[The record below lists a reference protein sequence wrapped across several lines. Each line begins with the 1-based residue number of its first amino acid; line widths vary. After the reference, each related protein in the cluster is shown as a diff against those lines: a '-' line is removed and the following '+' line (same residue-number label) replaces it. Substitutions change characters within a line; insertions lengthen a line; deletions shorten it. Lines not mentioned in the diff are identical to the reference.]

1 MQTKNIE
8 SLAAFDNAKV
18 VSNHFAV
25 VKKDN
30 KYNVFFMR
38 DTNSQNGEL
47 VFDDDEASDTEIKF
61 VYHMFEAAIIN
72 RELDGL
78 YGYMI
83 LKGSEVVHETHNGE
97 VFFQLVTNS
106 HKYYQIE
113 RFDGTRE
120 IIDINGNTNVI
131 PIWVGNSEEHTW
143 VGDHAE
149 RTIMYQWQNLY
160 AIRFENE
167 DNEVYYNVW
176 NVNTD
181 KWLLSDCVNYLR
193 FENIENDNDFSIL
206 IVDSETIYLVDKNNK
221 EKGSCFPCEYQP
233 NHIELQ
239 DKVTINAKDYRTDEL
254 YDIVTLMNKDKEEC
268 MVRTNNN
275 DNNSL
280 FDELKETET
289 ESDKLVSL
297 LSCIKA
303 KGMPKQVIICSE
315 NAVRAYSEIKKLE
328 IKDKKLFIENCL
340 CEFNND
346 EQVHFIY

>member
-1 MQTKNIE
+1 MQTKQIE

-25 VKKDN
+25 VEKDN

-47 VFDDDEASDTEIKF
+47 VFNDDQASDEDIKF
-61 VYHMFEAAIIN
+61 VYNSGDEAIID

-83 LKGSEVVHETHNGE
+83 LKGSEVVTENHKREC
-97 VFFQLVTNS
+97 FFQLVTNT
-106 HKYYQIE
+106 KNYYQIE
-113 RFDGTRE
+113 RFDETRD
-120 IIDINGNTNVI
+120 IIDINGNTNAV
-131 PIWVGNSEEHTW
+131 PFWNGSE
-143 VGDHAE
+143 E
-149 RTIMYQWQNLY
+149 RTIMYHWQNLY
-160 AIRFENE
+160 AIRMENK

-181 KWLLSDCVNYLR
+181 KWLLSESVDYLR
-193 FENIENDNDFSIL
+193 FENIENENNLSIL

-221 EKGSCFPCEYQP
+221 EKGGCFPCEYQP

-268 MVRTNNN
+268 IVRANDN
-275 DNNSL
+275 DNNFL
-280 FDELKETET
+280 FDELN
-289 ESDKLVSL
+289 DL
-297 LSCIKA
+297 LST
-303 KGMPKQVIICSE
+303 KGCPIQIIVKTKQHFVSAYKDIHWAGISAVTGTLSCEYGNEIRTTICEINDIDIVS
-315 NAVRAYSEIKKLE
+315 VR
-328 IKDKKLFIENCL
+328 
-340 CEFNND
+340 
-346 EQVHFIY
+346 FIY

>member
-47 VFDDDEASDTEIKF
+47 VFDDDKTTDEEIKF
-61 VYHMFEAAIIN
+61 VYNSGEAAIIN

-83 LKGSEVVHETHNGE
+83 LKGSEVVTENHKREC
-97 VFFQLVTNS
+97 FFQLVTNS
-106 HKYYQIE
+106 QKYYQIE
-113 RFDGTRE
+113 RFDETRD
-120 IIDINGNTNVI
+120 IIDINGNTNAV
-131 PIWVGNSEEHTW
+131 PFWNGSE
-143 VGDHAE
+143 E
-149 RTIMYQWQNLY
+149 RTIMYHWKNLY

-181 KWLLSDCVNYLR
+181 NWLLSESVDYLR
-193 FENIENDNDFSIL
+193 FENTDNENDFSIL

-221 EKGSCFPCEYQP
+221 EKGGCFPCEYQP

-254 YDIVTLMNKDKEEC
+254 YDLITIMNEDKEKC
-268 MVRTNNN
+268 IVRAN
-275 DNNSL
+275 DNDHNSL
-280 FDELKETET
+280 FDELN
-289 ESDKLVSL
+289 DL
-297 LSCIKA
+297 LST
-303 KGMPKQVIICSE
+303 KGCPIQIIVKTKQNYVSAYKDIHWTGISAVSGALSCEYGNNAETTICEINDIDIVS
-315 NAVRAYSEIKKLE
+315 VR
-328 IKDKKLFIENCL
+328 
-340 CEFNND
+340 
-346 EQVHFIY
+346 FIY

>member
-47 VFDDDEASDTEIKF
+47 VFDDDKTTDEEIKF
-61 VYHMFEAAIIN
+61 VYNSGEAAIIN

-83 LKGSEVVHETHNGE
+83 LKGSEVVTENHKREC
-97 VFFQLVTNS
+97 FFQLVTNS
-106 HKYYQIE
+106 QKYYQIE
-113 RFDGTRE
+113 RFDETRD
-120 IIDINGNTNVI
+120 IINIDGNTNAV
-131 PIWVGNSEEHTW
+131 PFWNGSE
-143 VGDHAE
+143 E
-149 RTIMYQWQNLY
+149 RTIMYHWKNLY
-160 AIRFENE
+160 AIRMENE

-181 KWLLSDCVNYLR
+181 KWLLSDCVDYLR
-193 FENIENDNDFSIL
+193 FENIENENNLSIL

-221 EKGSCFPCEYQP
+221 EKGGCFPCEYQP

-268 MVRTNNN
+268 IVRANDN
-275 DNNSL
+275 DNNFL
-280 FDELKETET
+280 FDELN
-289 ESDKLVSL
+289 DL
-297 LSCIKA
+297 LST
-303 KGMPKQVIICSE
+303 KGCPIQIIVKTKQNYVSAYKDIHWTGISAVSGALSCEYGNNAETTICEINDIDIVS
-315 NAVRAYSEIKKLE
+315 VR
-328 IKDKKLFIENCL
+328 
-340 CEFNND
+340 
-346 EQVHFIY
+346 FIY

>member
-47 VFDDDEASDTEIKF
+47 VFDDDKTTDEEIKF
-61 VYHMFEAAIIN
+61 VYNSGEAAIIN

-83 LKGSEVVHETHNGE
+83 LKGSEVVTENHKREC
-97 VFFQLVTNS
+97 FFQLVTNS
-106 HKYYQIE
+106 QKYYQIE
-113 RFDGTRE
+113 RFDETRD
-120 IIDINGNTNVI
+120 IIDINGNINAV
-131 PIWVGNSEEHTW
+131 PFWNGSE
-143 VGDHAE
+143 E
-149 RTIMYQWQNLY
+149 RTIMYHWKNLY
-160 AIRFENE
+160 AIRMENK

-181 KWLLSDCVNYLR
+181 KWLLSESVDYLR
-193 FENIENDNDFSIL
+193 FENIENENDFSIL

-221 EKGSCFPCEYQP
+221 EKGGGFPCEYQP
-233 NHIELQ
+233 NHIELH
-239 DKVTINAKDYRTDEL
+239 KVTINAKDYRTDEL

-268 MVRTNNN
+268 IVRANDN
-275 DNNSL
+275 DNNFL
-280 FDELKETET
+280 FDELN
-289 ESDKLVSL
+289 DL
-297 LSCIKA
+297 LST
-303 KGMPKQVIICSE
+303 KGCPIQIIVKTKQHFVSAYKDIHWAGISAVTGTLSCEYGNEIRTTICEINDIDIVS
-315 NAVRAYSEIKKLE
+315 VR
-328 IKDKKLFIENCL
+328 
-340 CEFNND
+340 
-346 EQVHFIY
+346 FIY

>member
-47 VFDDDEASDTEIKF
+47 VFDDDQASDEDIKF
-61 VYHMFEAAIIN
+61 VYNSGEAAIIN

-83 LKGSEVVHETHNGE
+83 LKGSEVVTENHKREC
-97 VFFQLVTNS
+97 FFQLVTNS
-106 HKYYQIE
+106 QNYYQIE
-113 RFDGTRE
+113 RFDETRD
-120 IIDINGNTNVI
+120 IIDINGNTNTV
-131 PIWVGNSEEHTW
+131 PFWNGSE
-143 VGDHAE
+143 E
-149 RTIMYQWQNLY
+149 RTIMYHWKNLC
-160 AIRFENE
+160 AIRMENK
-167 DNEVYYNVW
+167 DNEVYYNIW

-181 KWLLSDCVNYLR
+181 KWLLSDCVDYLR
-193 FENIENDNDFSIL
+193 FENIENENDFSIL

-221 EKGSCFPCEYQP
+221 EKGGCFPCEYQP

-268 MVRTNNN
+268 IVRANDN
-275 DNNSL
+275 DNNFL
-280 FDELKETET
+280 FDELN
-289 ESDKLVSL
+289 DL
-297 LSCIKA
+297 LST
-303 KGMPKQVIICSE
+303 KGCPIQIIVKTKQ
-315 NAVRAYSEIKKLE
+315 
-328 IKDKKLFIENCL
+328 
-340 CEFNND
+340 
-346 EQVHFIY
+346 HFVSA

>member
-38 DTNSQNGEL
+38 DKNSQNGEL

-61 VYHMFEAAIIN
+61 VYNSGEAAIIN

-221 EKGSCFPCEYQP
+221 EKGGCFPCEYQP

-268 MVRTNNN
+268 IVRANDN
-275 DNNSL
+275 DNNFL
-280 FDELKETET
+280 FDELN
-289 ESDKLVSL
+289 DL
-297 LSCIKA
+297 LST
-303 KGMPKQVIICSE
+303 KGCPIQIIVKRKQHFVSAYKDIHWAGISAVTGTLSCEYGNEIRTTICEINDIDIVS
-315 NAVRAYSEIKKLE
+315 VR
-328 IKDKKLFIENCL
+328 
-340 CEFNND
+340 
-346 EQVHFIY
+346 FIY

>member
-30 KYNVFFMR
+30 QYNVFFMR

-61 VYHMFEAAIIN
+61 VYNSGEAAIIN

-83 LKGSEVVHETHNGE
+83 LKGSEVVTENHKREC
-97 VFFQLVTNS
+97 FFQLVTNS
-106 HKYYQIE
+106 QNYYQIE
-113 RFDGTRE
+113 RFDETRD
-120 IIDINGNTNVI
+120 IIDINGNTNAV
-131 PIWVGNSEEHTW
+131 PFWNGSE
-143 VGDHAE
+143 E
-149 RTIMYQWQNLY
+149 RTIMYHWKNLC
-160 AIRFENE
+160 AIRMENK
-167 DNEVYYNVW
+167 DNEVYYNIW

-181 KWLLSDCVNYLR
+181 KWLLSDCVDYLR
-193 FENIENDNDFSIL
+193 FENIENENDFSIL

-221 EKGSCFPCEYQP
+221 EKGGCFPCEYQP

-268 MVRTNNN
+268 IVRANDN
-275 DNNSL
+275 DNNFL
-280 FDELKETET
+280 FDELN
-289 ESDKLVSL
+289 DL
-297 LSCIKA
+297 LST
-303 KGMPKQVIICSE
+303 KGCPIQIIVKTKQNYVSAYKDIHWTGISAVSGALSCEYGNNAETTICEINDIDIVS
-315 NAVRAYSEIKKLE
+315 VR
-328 IKDKKLFIENCL
+328 
-340 CEFNND
+340 
-346 EQVHFIY
+346 FIY